1 MLYLE
6 FVFVSAG
13 LFSGRTN
20 AIYLSREYYQEYA
33 CEFDLTYYPF
43 DTQLCFMVFEVQG
56 KTDNYIR
63 LSKDER
69 EGAGIE
75 FLSSRDLVEYQI
87 QMEAL
92 QFKSVNN
99 ISQGIVKFVFRHG
112 PLENWT
118 QHSIII
124 PYGPIISHCLN
135 TFTPFFTAVYIVEL
149 SVLCTEN
156 LCTKK

>member
-1 MLYLE
+1 
-6 FVFVSAG
+6 
-13 LFSGRTN
+13 
-20 AIYLSREYYQEYA
+20 
-33 CEFDLTYYPF
+33 
-43 DTQLCFMVFEVQG
+43 MVFEVQG

-112 PLENWT
+112 HLENWT
-118 QHSIII
+118 QHSIYY
-124 PYGPIISHCLN
+124 PAPL
-135 TFTPFFTAVYIVEL
+135 
-149 SVLCTEN
+149 
-156 LCTKK
+156 

>member
-1 MLYLE
+1 
-6 FVFVSAG
+6 
-13 LFSGRTN
+13 
-20 AIYLSREYYQEYA
+20 
-33 CEFDLTYYPF
+33 
-43 DTQLCFMVFEVQG
+43 MVFEVQG

-69 EGAGIE
+69 DGAGIE

-118 QHSIII
+118 QHSICI
-124 PYGPIISHCLN
+124 PYKRHYISASACIP
-135 TFTPFFTAVYIVEL
+135 FTPFFTAVYIVEPL
-149 SVLCTEN
+149 VLQKMCV
-156 LCTKK
+156 LKKEILQYLGLYTAAYNRERLQIKSGINGVCMVKALQDKNSSA

>member
-1 MLYLE
+1 
-6 FVFVSAG
+6 
-13 LFSGRTN
+13 
-20 AIYLSREYYQEYA
+20 
-33 CEFDLTYYPF
+33 
-43 DTQLCFMVFEVQG
+43 MVFEVQG

-69 EGAGIE
+69 DGAGIE

-118 QHSIII
+118 QHSIQRV
-124 PYGPIISHCLN
+124 
-135 TFTPFFTAVYIVEL
+135 AA
-149 SVLCTEN
+149 LCAF
-156 LCTKK
+156 

>member
-1 MLYLE
+1 
-6 FVFVSAG
+6 
-13 LFSGRTN
+13 
-20 AIYLSREYYQEYA
+20 
-33 CEFDLTYYPF
+33 
-43 DTQLCFMVFEVQG
+43 MVFEVQG

-69 EGAGIE
+69 DGAGIE

-99 ISQGIVKFVFRHG
+99 ISQGIVKFVFRQR

-118 QHSIII
+118 QPFKGKTSSAFMYIKPYQKGFSI
-124 PYGPIISHCLN
+124 
-135 TFTPFFTAVYIVEL
+135 
-149 SVLCTEN
+149 
-156 LCTKK
+156 

>member
-1 MLYLE
+1 
-6 FVFVSAG
+6 
-13 LFSGRTN
+13 
-20 AIYLSREYYQEYA
+20 
-33 CEFDLTYYPF
+33 
-43 DTQLCFMVFEVQG
+43 MVFEVQG

-69 EGAGIE
+69 DGAGIE

-118 QHSIII
+118 QHSI
-124 PYGPIISHCLN
+124 YRMCAIISCSLYI
-135 TFTPFFTAVYIVEL
+135 FYPIFQCSLYCRAV
-149 SVLCTEN
+149 SATEN
-156 LCTKK
+156 LFTKKENSSIFGPKIHGL

>member
-1 MLYLE
+1 M
-6 FVFVSAG
+6 
-13 LFSGRTN
+13 FSGRTN

-69 EGAGIE
+69 DGAGIE

-112 PLENWT
+112 PLGNWT
-118 QHSIII
+118 QHSICI
-124 PYGPIISHCLN
+124 PYKRHYQPLL
-135 TFTPFFTAVYIVEL
+135 VYFLPHFSLRFIL
-149 SVLCTEN
+149 
-156 LCTKK
+156 

>member
-1 MLYLE
+1 
-6 FVFVSAG
+6 
-13 LFSGRTN
+13 
-20 AIYLSREYYQEYA
+20 
-33 CEFDLTYYPF
+33 
-43 DTQLCFMVFEVQG
+43 MVFEVQG

-112 PLENWT
+112 PLNNWT
-118 QHSIII
+118 QHSI
-124 PYGPIISHCLN
+124 YHRMRAL
-135 TFTPFFTAVYIVEL
+135 
-149 SVLCTEN
+149 
-156 LCTKK
+156 